1 MPQVNIPEQYKQVMP
16 YMIVENAMGFMAF
29 LQYVF
34 DATEQNLTMRDGDLV
49 MHAEAR
55 IGDCTIMFGDATEEF
70 TPLNS
75 SMFIYVA
82 DADAAFQ
89 KAIEK
94 GATEIMPPADQDYGR
109 SCGVQ
114 DPHGNTWWI
123 TSVKV

>member
-1 MPQVNIPEQYKQVMP
+1 MTQVNIPEQYMQVMP
-16 YMIVENAMGFMAF
+16 YMIVENAAGFMDF
-29 LQYVF
+29 LMDVF
-34 DATEQNLTMRDGDLV
+34 NASEQNRTMRDETII

-55 IGDCTIMFGDATEEF
+55 IGDCTIMFADATEEF

-89 KAIEK
+89 KAVEK
-94 GATEIMPPADQDYGR
+94 GATVIMPPADQDYGR

-114 DPHGNTWWI
+114 DPFGNTWWI
-123 TSVKV
+123 TSVKS